1 MQLCLQSLLSEV
13 LFFLCRRVTREASR
27 AKDMAPPPASAPAV
41 HPVVREV
48 TEDTP
53 PDLLE
58 GTMDL
63 KAILPSGKAV
73 QSTVDRK

>member
-1 MQLCLQSLLSEV
+1 
-13 LFFLCRRVTREASR
+13 
-27 AKDMAPPPASAPAV
+27 MAPPPASAPAV

-63 KAILPSGKAV
+63 KAILPSGKTV

>member
-1 MQLCLQSLLSEV
+1 
-13 LFFLCRRVTREASR
+13 
-27 AKDMAPPPASAPAV
+27 MAPPPASAPAV

-63 KAILPSGKAV
+63 IVILPSGKTV